1 MSRRRMTT
9 AEFIERARKIH
20 PTLDYSK
27 SVYRTAQVKISI
39 SCPEHGLFRQIASN
53 HIHHGNGCPECAIAN
68 KTRIIIKPGQRFGEL
83 RATGVTATTVAGKRR
98 KRVRTEQVVCPHG
111 VIKFIRLV
119 DLRRGWT
126 RSCRQW
132 AECSSAAKANEVF
145 GELKATGNHK
155 RVGTNKTAEVICSHG
170 NTQFVFL
177 SKLRSGKTKGCSH
190 WPKCSAA
197 KVGEIFGRLVAT
209 GENRQGRRALAQ
221 VVCPHGVSKF
231 VLLASLRRS
240 VHTTRG
246 CRLWPECRPTR
257 GEAAHRVRM
266 RSRTPKVD
274 KRALAKLQGGVCI
287 VCGNVRRKAK
297 PDSKE
302 HIITINWSVRKKT
315 WRLETKQTY
324 ANSELNIGLSHR
336 WCNVSRNYKSLV
348 DYWTLHPEYEAPAK
362 IAIGGLFSRLRNIEH
377 KDFPLVREIL
387 KQVGFFVK
395 DDSKWQIIETK

>member
-1 MSRRRMTT
+1 M
-9 AEFIERARKIH
+9 
-20 PTLDYSK
+20 
-27 SVYRTAQVKISI
+27 
-39 SCPEHGLFRQIASN
+39 FRQIASN
-53 HIHHGNGCPECAIAN
+53 HIHHGNGCPECAVAN

-240 VHTTRG
+240 VQHDKRLSLMARVQTYQRRSSPPCPHAKSDAKG
-246 CRLWPECRPTR
+246 GQACAGKIARRSLYRLWE
-257 GEAAHRVRM
+257 
-266 RSRTPKVD
+266 RSP
-274 KRALAKLQGGVCI
+274 QS
-287 VCGNVRRKAK
+287 KA
-297 PDSKE
+297 
-302 HIITINWSVRKKT
+302 
-315 WRLETKQTY
+315 
-324 ANSELNIGLSHR
+324 
-336 WCNVSRNYKSLV
+336 
-348 DYWTLHPEYEAPAK
+348 
-362 IAIGGLFSRLRNIEH
+362 
-377 KDFPLVREIL
+377 
-387 KQVGFFVK
+387 GF
-395 DDSKWQIIETK
+395 